1 MPRPNTNFESKKQE
15 LIEIAF
21 ELFMKKGYEDT
32 TITDILKAAK
42 ISKGAMYHYFD
53 KKEDILD
60 AVINYII
67 ALDEKRYEPILKDT
81 NISAIGKIVKMLKS
95 SDSDVPKEIR
105 VAREQLSKRSISIFD
120 YRSRE
125 LSNKRTAEVLAK
137 IIADGVASGELK
149 TVYPKETAQ
158 LIISSANN
166 IHENAIENPTPENI
180 KKQVDYFIWVLSVGL
195 GIEQEQIEELKN
207 LVVSQLK

>member
-1 MPRPNTNFESKKQE
+1 MPRPNTNFESKKHE

-32 TITDILKAAK
+32 TITDILKAAN

-149 TVYPKETAQ
+149 TAYPKETAQ
-158 LIISSANN
+158 LIIGSANT

-180 KKQVDYFIWVLSVGL
+180 KKQVDYFIWVLSTGL
-195 GIEQEQIEELKN
+195 GIEPEQIEELKN